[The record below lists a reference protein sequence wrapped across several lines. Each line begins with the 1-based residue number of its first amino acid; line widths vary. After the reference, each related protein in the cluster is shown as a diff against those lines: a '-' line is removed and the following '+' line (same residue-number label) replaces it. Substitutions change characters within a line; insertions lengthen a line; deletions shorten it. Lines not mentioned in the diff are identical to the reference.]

1 MDRYQKV
8 FNDPK
13 FKPIPKK
20 IHKVELND
28 NRFNAMFTNKEFYST
43 SKVDKYGRLKNQKDN
58 KNQMEEYYIKKEN
71 NKTKKKEK
79 IKEKKEKKEENEEK
93 EDESEEKEEEGE
105 GEEEESDTSEEF
117 KEFLENMNQQ
127 NMEEL
132 RDQENEENIPMGQET
147 SRIAIQNIDW
157 TNIHALDLFVLL
169 NSFCKGNQKVI
180 KVEIYPSEYGMKEM
194 AKENQQGPDKQI
206 FTGETIVKTAETEK
220 EKNEKKIEKNMDK
233 NKEKKEKKENEQKK
247 EKKVEDNDE
256 ENEEDNEEEN
266 EEENENN
273 EEDEENEEEEDEII
287 DSSNE
292 GFDPV
297 ELRKYELKKLKY
309 YYAIAYCDSVET
321 AASLYNECDGL
332 EIERTQSFLDMR
344 FVPDDLTKFPYP
356 PKEVCDHMPANKEYN
371 QEFKPNSALQDTKV
385 KLTWD
390 QGDPKRQDLISR
402 AFHKEGFNEDDINEL
417 LVSSDSEDSAIANE
431 FGGDDSDEENDGK
444 NIELNLL
451 KKKRKMPKF
460 KDGETIEIKF
470 NKGFEGINPD
480 VINKDENQKENKS
493 KWEKFKEEKKNKRK
507 EKKKE
512 ERERK
517 NKIREKR
524 KGNTNNNN
532 INISDVDNYEEKSE
546 KDNDKKAD
554 KDELDLLVDDRKKNM
569 KEFKFDSKDKRFQTK
584 NNIDFAID
592 PTNKNYKKLKGKK
605 NF

>member
-1 MDRYQKV
+1 MDDKKISKNQKKMDRYEKV
-8 FNDPK
+8 FNDPR

-28 NRFNAMFTNKEFYST
+28 NRFNAMFSNKDFYSS
-43 SKVDKYGRLKNQKDN
+43 SKVDKYGKMKKEKSN
-58 KNQMEEYYIKKEN
+58 KNQMEEYYIRKEN
-71 NKTKKKEK
+71 QKTIKKEK
-79 IKEKKEKKEENEEK
+79 EKSGKKLKINEKEKKEEENEE
-93 EDESEEKEEEGE
+93 EENIEEKEGE

-127 NMEEL
+127 NMEILKDE
-132 RDQENEENIPMGQET
+132 EVEENIPMGQET

-169 NSFCKGNQKVI
+169 NSFCKGSQKVL

-194 AKENQQGPDKQI
+194 AKENAQGPDKEI
-206 FTGETIVKTAETEK
+206 FASEAIVQKAENTEK
-220 EKNEKKIEKNMDK
+220 DEKNKKKDK
-233 NKEKKEKKENEQKK
+233 NTNKKEKKEEKENLEDDENVENE
-247 EKKVEDNDE
+247 DE
-256 ENEEDNEEEN
+256 ENEDN
-266 EEENENN
+266 
-273 EEDEENEEEEDEII
+273 EENEEEEDDII

-297 ELRKYELKKLKY
+297 ELRKYELKKLKF

-321 AASLYNECDGL
+321 ASSLYNECDGL

-356 PKEVCDHMPANKEYN
+356 PKEVCDHMPANKEYT

-402 AFHKEGFNEDDINEL
+402 AFHKEGFNEEDINEL
-417 LVSSDSEDSAIANE
+417 LVSSDSEDSELANE
-431 FGGDDSDEENDGK
+431 FGEDENDEDKEGN

-470 NKGFEGINPD
+470 NKGFEGINPN
-480 VINKDENQKENKS
+480 VGNNEETQKENKS
-493 KWEKFKEEKKNKRK
+493 KWEKFKENKKNKRK
-507 EKKKE
+507 EKKRE

-517 NKIREKR
+517 NKIRDKR
-524 KGNTNNNN
+524 KGNNTINEVNSEDNN
-532 INISDVDNYEEKSE
+532 DEKREEE
-546 KDNDKKAD
+546 IDKRAD
-554 KDELDLLVDDRKKNM
+554 KNELDLLVDDRKKNM
-569 KEFKFDSKDKRFQTK
+569 KEFKFNSKDERFQTK

>member
-1 MDRYQKV
+1 MENDKISKKQKRMDRYEKV

-20 IHKVELND
+20 VHKVELND
-28 NRFNAMFTNKEFYST
+28 NRFNAMFSNKDFYST
-43 SKVDKYGRLKNQKDN
+43 SKVDKYGKIKNQKNN
-58 KNQMEEYYIKKEN
+58 KNQMEEYYIKN
-71 NKTKKKEK
+71 QNKTTIKKNKKEK
-79 IKEKKEKKEENEEK
+79 IEKENEE
-93 EDESEEKEEEGE
+93 EDEELE

-117 KEFLENMNQQ
+117 KEFLENMNKQ
-127 NMEEL
+127 NIEDFKDEEI
-132 RDQENEENIPMGQET
+132 EENIPMGEET

-169 NSFCKGNQKVI
+169 NSFCKGNQKVL
-180 KVEIYPSEYGMKEM
+180 KVEIYPSEFGMKEM
-194 AKENQQGPDKQI
+194 AKENEQGPDKQI
-206 FTGETIVKTAETEK
+206 FTSEAIVQKSEDL
-220 EKNEKKIEKNMDK
+220 MDK
-233 NKEKKEKKENEQKK
+233 NIKKDQKNEY
-247 EKKVEDNDE
+247 E
-256 ENEEDNEEEN
+256 EQEEEN
-266 EEENENN
+266 EEEENV
-273 EEDEENEEEEDEII
+273 EN

-309 YYAIAYCDSVET
+309 YYAVVYCDSVQT
-321 AASLYNECDGL
+321 ASSLYNECDGL

-356 PKEVCDHMPANKEYN
+356 PKEVCDHMPANKEYT

-390 QGDPKRQDLISR
+390 QGDPRRQDLISR
-402 AFHKEGFNEDDINEL
+402 AFHKEGFNEEDINEL
-417 LVSSDSEDSAIANE
+417 LVSSDEEDSDVINGL
-431 FGGDDSDEENDGK
+431 GGDESDEEDEK
-444 NIELNLL
+444 NLEFNLL

-480 VINKDENQKENKS
+480 VANNEENQKENKS
-493 KWEKFKEEKKNKRK
+493 KWEKFKEQKKNKRK

-517 NKIREKR
+517 NKIKEKR
-524 KGNTNNNN
+524 KGNYNKETNESEED
-532 INISDVDNYEEKSE
+532 NISKEV
-546 KDNDKKAD
+546 DKKAD
-554 KDELDLLVDDRKKNM
+554 KNELDLLVDDKKKNM
-569 KEFKFDSKDKRFQTK
+569 KEFKFNSKDERFQTK

-592 PTNKNYKKLKGKK
+592 PTNKNYKKIKGKK
-605 NF
+605 TH

>member
-1 MDRYQKV
+1 MDRYEKV

-20 IHKVELND
+20 VHKVELND
-28 NRFNAMFTNKEFYST
+28 NRFNAMFSNKDFYST
-43 SKVDKYGRLKNQKDN
+43 SKVDKYGKIKNQKNN
-58 KNQMEEYYIKKEN
+58 KNQMEEYYIKN
-71 NKTKKKEK
+71 QNKTTIKKNKKEK
-79 IKEKKEKKEENEEK
+79 IEKENEE
-93 EDESEEKEEEGE
+93 EDEELE

-117 KEFLENMNQQ
+117 KEFLENMNKQ
-127 NMEEL
+127 NIEDFKDEEI
-132 RDQENEENIPMGQET
+132 EENIPMGEET

-169 NSFCKGNQKVI
+169 NSFCKGNQKVL
-180 KVEIYPSEYGMKEM
+180 KVEIYPSEFGMKEM
-194 AKENQQGPDKQI
+194 AKENEQGPDKQI
-206 FTGETIVKTAETEK
+206 FTSEAIVQKSEDL
-220 EKNEKKIEKNMDK
+220 MDK
-233 NKEKKEKKENEQKK
+233 NIKKEQK
-247 EKKVEDNDE
+247 N
-256 ENEEDNEEEN
+256 ENEEQEEEN
-266 EEENENN
+266 EEEENV
-273 EEDEENEEEEDEII
+273 EN

-309 YYAIAYCDSVET
+309 YYAVVYCDSVQT
-321 AASLYNECDGL
+321 ASSLYNECDGL

-356 PKEVCDHMPANKEYN
+356 PKEVCDHMPANKEYT

-390 QGDPKRQDLISR
+390 QGDPRRQDLISR
-402 AFHKEGFNEDDINEL
+402 AFHKEGFNEEDINEL
-417 LVSSDSEDSAIANE
+417 LVSSDEEDSDVINGL
-431 FGGDDSDEENDGK
+431 GGGESDEEDDK
-444 NIELNLL
+444 NLEFNLL

-480 VINKDENQKENKS
+480 VANNEENQKENKS
-493 KWEKFKEEKKNKRK
+493 KWEKFKEQKKNKRK

-517 NKIREKR
+517 NKIKEKR
-524 KGNTNNNN
+524 KGNYNKETNDNEENN
-532 INISDVDNYEEKSE
+532 ISEEV
-546 KDNDKKAD
+546 DKKAD
-554 KDELDLLVDDRKKNM
+554 KNELDLLVDDKKKNM
-569 KEFKFDSKDKRFQTK
+569 KEFKFNSKDERFQTK

-592 PTNKNYKKLKGKK
+592 PTNKNYKKIKGKK
-605 NF
+605 TH